1 MIAKLVC
8 AGVDAFKE
16 IYAPDENEILVG
28 VDGGALKIIEAGYK
42 PKIAIGDFDS
52 GNLLLI
58 ARHAERM
65 IIHPEKKDHGDLE
78 LAIQEIAPLE
88 PEKILI
94 YDSTGGRLD
103 HFLAALNILICFLT

>member
-65 IIHPEKKDHGDLE
+65 IIHPEKKRPRGFGTCHSRNR
-78 LAIQEIAPLE
+78 AP
-88 PEKILI
+88 
-94 YDSTGGRLD
+94 G
-103 HFLAALNILICFLT
+103 A